1 MTAQAMTAS
10 TSNDA
15 IPIVLVHGI
24 RTSASMWRFQAEAL
38 RSDGYDVRTVDLPGH
53 GARMGEPFTV
63 DGAVEAIDDV
73 IAAFD
78 GPVLLVGLSLGGYY
92 AIEYASRNPE
102 KIAGLVAA
110 GCSTVP
116 HGPPLEVYRGLA
128 RGIRRLPD
136 RGMWLHTAF
145 VHRLLPPQGAID
157 VLAGGVAL
165 DVMDAGLRATGTL
178 NPLAGLSA
186 YDGPVWLVNGQ
197 LDHFRVDERRFLAA
211 CRDGRLVIVPGA
223 THLASLVKPVPFT
236 DAIRRAAAEL
246 SARRQASIAQRA
258 N

>member
-1 MTAQAMTAS
+1 MMAS
-10 TSNDA
+10 MSDDA

-24 RTSASMWRFQAEAL
+24 RTSASMWRFQSEAL
-38 RSDGYDVRTVDLPGH
+38 RSDGYEVQTVDLPGH

-63 DGAVEAIDDV
+63 DGAVGAIDDR

-78 GPVLLVGLSLGGYY
+78 RPVLLVGLSLGGYY
-92 AIEYASRNPE
+92 AIEYASRHPE
-102 KIAGLVAA
+102 RVAGLVAA

-116 HGPPLEVYRGLA
+116 YGPPLEVYRSLA

-136 RGMWLHTAF
+136 HGMWLHTAF
-145 VHRLLPPQGAID
+145 VRRLLPPQGAID

-165 DVMDAGLRATGTL
+165 DVMDAGLRATSTL

-197 LDHFRVDERRFLAA
+197 FDHFRADERRFLAA

-223 THLASLVKPVPFT
+223 THLASLVRPMPFT
-236 DAIRRAAAEL
+236 DALRRAAAEL
-246 SARRQASIAQRA
+246 SARRSVSIARRA
-258 N
+258 K